1 MVKELK
7 SHLEK
12 IKKFDNDRILWLR
25 LSGFVAIAIL
35 VIIFDLTFFKVEGV
49 HWILIS
55 IGLILSVCWWYWTM
69 KIIRELLS
77 HRLAEVEILHN
88 IVLDIR
94 EIKEDVK
101 KLDQSS

>member
-1 MVKELK
+1 
-7 SHLEK
+7 
-12 IKKFDNDRILWLR
+12 
-25 LSGFVAIAIL
+25 
-35 VIIFDLTFFKVEGV
+35 
-49 HWILIS
+49 
-55 IGLILSVCWWYWTM
+55 M